1 MFKGPAHHLLD
12 FCSGLIRTFLP
23 QQVPNKTKEQC
34 HITQSAHA
42 HTLLKRSNDSDTPLN
57 TPMCVSAS
65 TIQSTGRVEKKK
77 SSTWIKPKFVPG
89 NQCTWSE
96 DRAVLPPPAWKM
108 KNTCGT
114 NPPCSVYNFTNI
126 LFIFLYFS
134 LLIGQHLIQITCVMS

>member
-77 SSTWIKPKFVPG
+77 KALRESNQNLFQAINAHEVRTELCCHLLPG
-89 NQCTWSE
+89 
-96 DRAVLPPPAWKM
+96 K
-108 KNTCGT
+108 
-114 NPPCSVYNFTNI
+114 
-126 LFIFLYFS
+126 
-134 LLIGQHLIQITCVMS
+134 